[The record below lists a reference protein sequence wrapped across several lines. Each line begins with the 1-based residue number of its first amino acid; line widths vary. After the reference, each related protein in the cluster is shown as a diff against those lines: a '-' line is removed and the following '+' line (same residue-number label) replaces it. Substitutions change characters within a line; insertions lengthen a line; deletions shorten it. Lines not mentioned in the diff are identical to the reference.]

1 MKSLKFTAS
10 IILSAVMITVSSSV
24 VFAEGDTP
32 KISRTEKSDI
42 ITSQATSLKIG
53 SLAKNTEISSQSIPI
68 NDYIPSTYSSVEKGY
83 VTSVKN
89 QRTHSTCWA
98 FSSVSTLESALLKNG
113 FGEYDI
119 SEEHLDIWATRRSD
133 GTGWTR
139 SLNSGSVFEA
149 SMGYFA
155 SWQGVRLDS
164 DIPFDYARGKTFE
177 EVDSVGQNLYGATD
191 IVVLPNDADT
201 IKTAVMNYGSVSA
214 NLAANNMFFNSGKTA
229 LYAYQVF
236 SNKSQVE
243 GHAICVVGW
252 DDNYSRLN
260 FKSGYN
266 PPHNGAWLC
275 KNSWGAESNSLN
287 GYIWVSYDDPYLF
300 GNVLSAPFAVKK
312 VRKTDSN
319 TKLYQVEEY
328 GSTYDFNIFEI
339 DENDNTTDVTNLTF
353 INKFKF
359 NEKYGKLESV
369 VFETTS
375 AGADYTVYL
384 IPLESSGVPSSNE
397 SKWKKLASG
406 TVEYSGYVSV
416 DTSNYVLPYGS
427 GAIGVKIDGT
437 QNNIASKLGCDE
449 WLTNSYGQLLFNPDV
464 KKNTSYMKYGST
476 VYELSDFYSNY
487 LGDDIGSNFVIK
499 AVTTSDKGIKKYDV
513 NNDGK
518 ISVADTVLIQ
528 RYLINSISFSRN
540 KLFCADIDKNC
551 EVTLSDAVAVQRKL
565 LNL

>member
-1 MKSLKFTAS
+1 MRYKKLLSS
-10 IILSAVMITVSSSV
+10 IISVTAVCAVLVSALSFSASAAEIDEEELISAPQAVLDSVSEGNTESSS
-24 VFAEGDTP
+24 
-32 KISRTEKSDI
+32 
-42 ITSQATSLKIG
+42 L
-53 SLAKNTEISSQSIPI
+53 
-68 NDYIPSTYSSVEKGY
+68 PSTYSSVDLGY
-83 VTSVKN
+83 VSSIKEQLYN
-89 QRTHSTCWA
+89 DCWVYGA
-98 FSSVSTLESALLKNG
+98 LGTLESTLLKNDLYIG
-113 FGEYDI
+113 DM
-119 SEEHLDIWATRRSD
+119 SVNHANIWGS
-133 GTGWTR
+133 TR
-139 SLNSGSVFEA
+139 SSGKGWVRRTGEA
-149 SMGYFA
+149 GRAKIMLGYLT
-155 SWQGVRLDS
+155 SWQGAVLDS
-164 DIPFDYARGKTFE
+164 KLPGLELTDFTPDELPTGLADFGVTSIKYLYREDADSIKQAIMESGGISTYYSNSVNCFNYDTYSFYMSPDYA
-177 EVDSVGQNLYGATD
+177 DSY
-191 IVVLPNDADT
+191 
-201 IKTAVMNYGSVSA
+201 M
-214 NLAANNMFFNSGKTA
+214 
-229 LYAYQVF
+229 
-236 SNKSQVE
+236 
-243 GHAICVVGW
+243 GHAIEIVGW

-540 KLFCADIDKNC
+540 QLFCADIDKNC